1 MLFMSIK
8 VEIQCYVI
16 WETYTVLAPGYAS
29 PNIDNFDFELVIY
42 ASSNPNHRFM
52 QTMGLRLSP

>member
-1 MLFMSIK
+1 MMLFMSIK

-29 PNIDNFDFELVIY
+29 NLFK
-42 ASSNPNHRFM
+42 S
-52 QTMGLRLSP
+52 